1 MMTYNPIGISVLAAD
16 VVSFENAVPTTTIWV
31 STTGSDINSGGE
43 TSPFKTIQA
52 AVKAAKPGT
61 AIMVKEGTY
70 TENVDMMGRSG
81 TVDKPI
87 WIVSADGKGAANIVA
102 ASADKPVLLG
112 YGISN
117 VVIKGFEL
125 VGGTE
130 GIKLT
135 QSGND
140 LTRLVNNVVIE
151 DNIVHGQSIDGIKTA
166 QTVNSA
172 IVGNTVYDVQS
183 QEGIDNVYM
192 RGGIIANNEVYDV
205 RGLSGIVVKAG
216 SSNIKILNNYLH
228 QVPDGILVGGFS
240 SGQGSIFPSGITYEA
255 KNVLVQ
261 GNMVVDATKHA
272 LNALGAVDSLI
283 MENSLANVS
292 KLSVINV
299 STDNIGYVSKGIQIV
314 DNIVSKSYWLT
325 AKPDSVTVSAGNEL
339 TGEFDQSH
347 LGPSAVEYYIPV
359 DVSIHDWQDSGAY
372 SKVFKGGTAADQI
385 VGTTGNDYIDGSS
398 GIDRM
403 EGGMGDDTYVAGS
416 RLDVVVEKP
425 GEGRDTV
432 LLWDTKYVLPA
443 DVENLVIRTSAGA
456 TVTDN
461 GLDNILTSGAGQDT
475 FIFAASH
482 GHDLIK
488 GFQIGQDHIILDA
501 SVKLTDLRV
510 AQTTAGDLVIQH
522 GSESI
527 TLLGVD
533 PHSDLTGIF

>member
-1 MMTYNPIGISVLAAD
+1 MTYNPIAMSALAAD
-16 VVSFENAVPTTTIWV
+16 VVAFENAIPTTIIWV
-31 STTGSDINSGGE
+31 SPTGSDSNSGGE
-43 TSPFKTIQA
+43 FSPFKTIQA
-52 AVKAAKPGT
+52 AVKMAKPGT

-70 TENVDMMGRSG
+70 TENVDLLGRSG
-81 TVDKPI
+81 TADNPI

-102 ASADKPVLLG
+102 ASADRPVLLG
-112 YGISN
+112 YGVSN

-135 QSGND
+135 QSGTN
-140 LTRLVNNVVIE
+140 LTKLVNNVVIE
-151 DNIVHGQSIDGIKTA
+151 DNIIHGQSIDGIKTA
-166 QTVNSA
+166 QTVNTA
-172 IVGNTVYDVQS
+172 IVGNTVFDIQT

-192 RGGIIANNEVYDV
+192 RHGLVANNEVYDV

-216 SSNIKILNNYLH
+216 SSNVKILNNYLH

-240 SGQGSIFPSGITYEA
+240 SGQGSVFPAGLTYEA
-255 KNVLVQ
+255 KNLLVQ

-272 LNALGAVDSLI
+272 LNAYGAVDSLI

-292 KLSVINV
+292 KVSVINIA
-299 STDNIGYVSKGIQIV
+299 TDNLGYVSSGIQLV

-325 AKPDSVTVSAGNEL
+325 AAPDSVTVSSGNGM

-347 LGPSAVEYYIPV
+347 LGPGAVETYIPV
-359 DVSIHDWQDSGAY
+359 DTLVHDWQDSGAY
-372 SKVFKGGTAADQI
+372 SKVFKGGTAADQM
-385 VGTTGNDYIDGSS
+385 VGTDGNDYIDGGS

-403 EGGMGDDTYVAGS
+403 EGGKGDDTYVAGS
-416 RLDVVVEKP
+416 RLDVVVERP

-432 LLWDTKYVLPA
+432 LLWDVKYSLA
-443 DVENLVIRTSAGA
+443 ANVENLVIKTTAGA

-461 GLDNILTSGAGQDT
+461 GLDNILTGGAGTDT
-475 FIFAASH
+475 FVFIAGH

-488 GFQIGQDHIILDA
+488 GFQLGQDHLMLDL
-501 SVKLTDLRV
+501 SVKLTDLKV
-510 AQTTAGDLVIQH
+510 AQTTTGDLVIQH
-522 GSESI
+522 GAESI

-533 PHSDLTGIF
+533 PHSDLAGLF